1 MDVQLVKQ
9 QGMRLNNM
17 KYAPKAELTPMR
29 GLRPSGPGT
38 EEGRISLADQD
49 HQTTAGLPSRTIQQD
64 ETLEEELNTDQQP
77 RKPSAQS
84 SATVARQAA
93 ERSQNIAQKP
103 ARMNSGQWPKVR
115 CVACGKLVRI
125 GLGQCQLCG
134 KNLNVCKCGETR
146 GPSEQFRSALSQAVE
161 SSCQLFCLSPRQS
174 AEGERST
181 GQFRIAAGSE
191 RRRDGNSSLRSQ
203 EANSVSGVGGGV
215 GDRGNGGNLRAQ
227 GKKRA
232 AGQGKQAPI
241 ASFLQRPPGLPPA
254 ERQRASDVCSR
265 TGTDRRHRV
274 LPRVWTRWS
283 PRLLGN
289 SPGEVGHCTAGRSRK
304 R

>member
-1 MDVQLVKQ
+1 
-9 QGMRLNNM
+9 
-17 KYAPKAELTPMR
+17 MR
-29 GLRPSGPGT
+29 GLRPSGPGK
-38 EEGRISLADQD
+38 EEGRIILTDQD
-49 HQTTAGLPSRTIQQD
+49 CQHQQD
-64 ETLEEELNTDQQP
+64 CEQSDQQEDILEEEGNP
-77 RKPSAQS
+77 P
-84 SATVARQAA
+84 AA
-93 ERSQNIAQKP
+93 ENRALTFSYGCAAGCGAVTKFAQKP
-103 ARMNSGQWPKVR
+103 VRMNSGQWPKVR

-134 KNLNVCKCGETR
+134 RRLNARKCGETR
-146 GPSEQFRSALSQAVE
+146 GPRNNLYPLSQAAK